1 MLFHVRRHEDTFSI
15 QFALL
20 DWDKVSGNDFI
31 GSSTIPLA
39 DLISDAPKPD
49 EKTGLYGPKED
60 GKHEMKEF
68 RVSLWS
74 VSMTTRLTLCA
85 ATDYHAQ
92 GRAMGDQT
100 LTAPQSQVSI
110 T

>member
-74 VSMTTRLTLCA
+74 VSMTTSDALCSYRLPRSRTR
-85 ATDYHAQ
+85 H
-92 GRAMGDQT
+92 GRPNTHRSSKSG
-100 LTAPQSQVSI
+100 
-110 T
+110 

>member
-39 DLISDAPKPD
+39 ELIADAPKPD
-49 EKTGLYGPKED
+49 EKTGLYGAKED

-68 RVSLWS
+68 RVSLWGIS
-74 VSMTTRLTLCA
+74 RTTADGFAQLPITTLK
-85 ATDYHAQ
+85 D
-92 GRAMGDQT
+92 
-100 LTAPQSQVSI
+100 APWETKHSPLLKVR
-110 T
+110 